1 MEGTSDSL
9 SGPGKPR
16 DRDGFWASDL
26 GVITTVMTFVVVIS
40 IGVTQLLDTTHA
52 ISLSM
57 TLQLTMWLVVL
68 GLVVLLSIAYMIC
81 RTYLTGKESE
91 AQYVGERIAAAV
103 AQVAA
108 AVEASAWRGGANVA
122 TGPPETVTGPI
133 VADAEQAPTAAVE
146 DDKRRD
152 DGLAA
157 QALAEQKEQLVRAQ
171 KDAEQ
176 ARASELKAN
185 EQRDEAKAAQAVAE
199 QKLKDAQ
206 QWLAHVPPDAE
217 SPRNP
222 AGGSDPS
229 TPGQSPGRTTGEDR
243 DGWVPPGGLRHLD
256 GSARHAEAKE
266 VFPDGFILVKDSMS
280 LTVDQL
286 TGKQMAQYTVVDPNP
301 SLKTHETVVNIPAD
315 NKPDTRNWPRYAA
328 VKFDDLQ
335 VIPYET
341 EQDVARGRMEYT
353 LRAEG
358 IQLAGQP

>member
-1 MEGTSDSL
+1 MAGTSDSS

-16 DRDGFWASDL
+16 DRDGSWASDL
-26 GVITTVMTFVVVIS
+26 DVIMTIMIFVVVIS

-91 AQYVGERIAAAV
+91 AQYVGELIATAGD
-103 AQVAA
+103 QVAA
-108 AVEASAWRGGANVA
+108 AVRANAQSGGVNAA
-122 TGPPETVTGPI
+122 TGPPQTLARPTE
-133 VADAEQAPTAAVE
+133 ADAEQAPTAAVE

-176 ARASELKAN
+176 ARAAELKAN

-206 QWLAHVPPDAE
+206 QRLAHVPPDAE

-229 TPGQSPGRTTGEDR
+229 RPGQSPDRSR

-266 VFPDGFILVKDSMS
+266 VFPDGFILVKDSIS